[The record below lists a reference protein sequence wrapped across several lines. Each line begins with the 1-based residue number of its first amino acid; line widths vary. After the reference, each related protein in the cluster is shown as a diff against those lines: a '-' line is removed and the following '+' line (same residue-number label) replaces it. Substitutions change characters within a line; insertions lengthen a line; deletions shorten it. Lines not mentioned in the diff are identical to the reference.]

1 MSAATQAKAT
11 RLLSEG
17 KVRPD
22 DIRNL
27 AFTVQGDNGSYRVAL
42 SCDCKAA
49 GSCSHLEAAMAW
61 ATASPDE
68 RAIMQQILDLT
79 DAARQQQAAD
89 VFEDRDDGA
98 MRAER
103 ALCLCGHVAD
113 WHVGGRAECEA
124 DRDGYPHNVCSCDGF
139 RERMAP
145 LTDEQ
150 RASGEAAFDRL

>member
-1 MSAATQAKAT
+1 MSAHTQAKST

-17 KVRPD
+17 RVRPD
-22 DIRNL
+22 DTRNL
-27 AFTVQGDNGSYRVAL
+27 AFSVEGDNGSYRVEL
-42 SCDCKAA
+42 SCDCKAS

-79 DAARQQQAAD
+79 DAARGRTKPPPTMYG
-89 VFEDRDDGA
+89 DRDA
-98 MRAER
+98 EAERAGR

-113 WHVGGRAECEA
+113 WHAVGGRGECEH
-124 DRDGYPHNVCSCDGF
+124 DGTCSCDAF
-139 RERMAP
+139 RAP

-150 RASGEAAFDRL
+150 RAAGEAAFKRL

>member
-1 MSAATQAKAT
+1 MSAHTNAKAT

-17 KVRPD
+17 RVRPD
-22 DIRNL
+22 DIRNI
-27 AFTVQGDNGSYRVAL
+27 AFSVEGDNGSYRVAL

-89 VFEDRDDGA
+89 VFEDRDDEA
-98 MRAER
+98 MRAGR

-113 WHVGGRAECEA
+113 WHAVGGRGECEHDA
-124 DRDGYPHNVCSCDGF
+124 TIDTQGTCSCDAF
-139 RERMAP
+139 RAP